1 MGPVDLEKPYLR
13 VIQQR
18 LDREISCVTT
28 QPGVSRWSTWG
39 SHYLQFK
46 LPMTTVR
53 LTGLSGA
60 QYDALKESYPD
71 FIAEM
76 DPGIEEK
83 EDIVSLAYRLDHPP
97 AVSPGMLTLDGQ
109 YAPRSIRR
117 QSSGME
123 SCGIELTG
131 INFEA
136 QIGLGPNPADSSL
149 GVALE
154 HEFQQ
159 ANVIENF
166 LRVYTAHRALELGG
180 VMLHSAGLV
189 FDDKAYVFSG
199 RSNAGKTTLTRKAY
213 EIGARILS
221 DDINLVLP
229 GKNGYQAHAV
239 PFTGEFGRTLDHRG
253 GKETYPVAGIV
264 LLEQSDSLAT
274 ETVSQSAAVARLL
287 TGSPFVNT
295 DAEESEKLFDAVTGL
310 VAQVPVIRL
319 LSRRDDKIDA
329 IMHAVKSRFEHE

>member
-1 MGPVDLEKPYLR
+1 MIRRPVDLENLD
-13 VIQQR
+13 R
-18 LDREISCVTT
+18 LYVEPWGREISCVTI

-39 SHYLQFK
+39 THYLQFK

-76 DPGIEEK
+76 DPGIEVK
-83 EDIVSLAYRLDHPP
+83 EDIVCLAYRLDHPP

-117 QSSGME
+117 E
-123 SCGIELTG
+123 RCGIELTG

-136 QIGLGPNPADSSL
+136 QIGLGRNPAVSSL

-154 HEFQQ
+154 HELQQ

-189 FDDKAYVFSG
+189 FDDQAYVFSG

-274 ETVSQSAAVARLL
+274 ETVNQSAAVARLL
-287 TGSPFVNT
+287 TGSPFVNM

>member
-1 MGPVDLEKPYLR
+1 VIRRQVDLEKLYRFP
-13 VIQQR
+13 VESWG
-18 LDREISCVTT
+18 REISCVTP
-28 QPGVSRWSTWG
+28 QPEVSRWPTWG
-39 SHYLQFK
+39 THFLQFK

-53 LTGLSGA
+53 LTGLSSA
-60 QYDALKESYPD
+60 QYDALKDTYPD
-71 FIAEM
+71 FIAEV
-76 DPGIEEK
+76 DPNIEEK
-83 EDIVSLAYRLDHPP
+83 EDFVCQAYRLDHPP
-97 AVSPGMLTLDGQ
+97 TVSPGMLTLDGQ

-117 QSSGME
+117 EG
-123 SCGIELTG
+123 CGIELTG

-136 QIGLGPNPADSSL
+136 QIGLGPSPAVSSL
-149 GVALE
+149 GVTLE
-154 HEFQQ
+154 HEFHQ

-189 FDDKAYVFSG
+189 FDDQAYIFSG

-213 EIGARILS
+213 AIEARILS

-264 LLEQSDSLAT
+264 LLEQSDSLST
-274 ETVSQSAAVARLL
+274 EPVNQSAAVARLL

-295 DAEESEKLFDAVTGL
+295 DVEESEKLFDAVTGL
-310 VAQVPVIRL
+310 VAQVPVIRV

-329 IMHAVKSRFEHE
+329 IMHAVKSGFKHE

>member
-1 MGPVDLEKPYLR
+1 MEKSYLS
-13 VIQQR
+13 VVQQR

-28 QPGVSRWSTWG
+28 EQGVSQWPTWG
-39 SHYLQFK
+39 SLYLQFK

-53 LTGLSGA
+53 LAGLSGA
-60 QYDALKESYPD
+60 QVDALKESYPD
-71 FIAEM
+71 FIDEM
-76 DPGIEEK
+76 EPGIEEK
-83 EDIVSLAYRLDHPP
+83 EDFVCLAYRLDHPP
-97 AVSPGMLTLDGQ
+97 VVTPGMLTLDGQ

-117 QSSGME
+117 E

-136 QIGLGPNPADSSL
+136 QISLGPNPAVSSL

-154 HEFQQ
+154 HELAQTS
-159 ANVIENF
+159 VIENF
-166 LRVYTAHRALELGG
+166 LRIYMAHRVLELGG

-189 FDDKAYVFSG
+189 FDDQAYIFSG

-213 EIGARILS
+213 EVGARILS

-239 PFTGEFGRTLDHRG
+239 PFTGEFGRTLGHRG

-274 ETVSQSAAVARLL
+274 ETVNQSAAVARLL

-295 DAEESEKLFDAVTGL
+295 DAEELEKLFDAVTSL

-329 IMHAVKSRFEHE
+329 IMHAVKSRFKHE